1 MRQHPKHSRRW
12 QSKFNSPSSPLP
24 TSPVSKPGHC
34 RRFHTPQ
41 IADNSSRIS
50 LTKRRT
56 TDRIFLSKPS
66 SLIAVP
72 SLMEH
77 PMKMT
82 PSRPRTLPSNEEIL
96 AGMLKL
102 HDAHLDTLDLKIVN
116 RAIKELRHAFRVFR
130 DYHGRKKVSIF
141 GSARTTSDDPNYQI
155 AFNFCR
161 RIVEEGFMVIT
172 GGADGIMR
180 AAQEG
185 AGRENSFGV
194 NIMLPFEQGPN
205 TTIADDP
212 KLVTFKY
219 FFTRKLIFQKE
230 ANAIALFPGGF
241 GTHDEGFEILTLA
254 QTGKS
259 DPQPIICLQAPG
271 CDYWNDW
278 YGFIKR
284 QLLDRQLISLE
295 DLCLF
300 KITSSVDEAID
311 EIRTFYARFH
321 SIRYVG
327 RQLAMRLKSPISAE
341 QVAAIHD
348 TFGDLLSEGTFEL
361 HGPLTEELDEPDLK
375 DLPRLTFTSNRR
387 SASRLRQLI
396 DHLNSL

>member
-1 MRQHPKHSRRW
+1 
-12 QSKFNSPSSPLP
+12 
-24 TSPVSKPGHC
+24 
-34 RRFHTPQ
+34 
-41 IADNSSRIS
+41 
-50 LTKRRT
+50 
-56 TDRIFLSKPS
+56 
-66 SLIAVP
+66 
-72 SLMEH
+72 
-77 PMKMT
+77 MKTT
-82 PSRPRTLPSNEEIL
+82 PSRPRTMPSNDEVLSQIRSLLECPDDDLPATLVKEIL
-96 AGMLKL
+96 VGMLKL
-102 HDAHLDTLDLKIVN
+102 HDAHLDALDLKIVN
-116 RAIKELRHAFRVFR
+116 RAVKELRHAFRVFR

-141 GSARTTSDDPNYQI
+141 GSARTTADDPNYQM

-259 DPQPIICLQAPG
+259 DPQPILCLQAPG
-271 CDYWNDW
+271 CDYWNEW
-278 YGFIKR
+278 NGFITR
-284 QLLDRQLISLE
+284 QMLARKLISHE
-295 DLCLF
+295 DLGLF

-311 EIRTFYARFH
+311 EIRTFYTRFH

-327 RQLAMRLKSPISAE
+327 RQLAMRLQSPISAE

-348 TFGDLLSEGTFEL
+348 QFADLLLEGTFEL
-361 HGPLTEELDEPDLK
+361 RGALPEELDEPDLK
-375 DLPRLTFTSNRR
+375 DLPRLTFASNRR
-387 SASRLRQLI
+387 SAARLRQLI
-396 DHLNSL
+396 DHLNRL